1 MPRYHTWITVPT
13 GGTPTEEEIPI
24 DIIEEETIDQETVE
38 EETISTD
45 EVPILDMTQ
54 LVPVKYDSIT
64 LAYSGDLL
72 KAVRYRVGGRKG
84 KIVAKLSLIY
94 DNDEHLH
101 EIWRTEK

>member
-13 GGTPTEEEIPI
+13 EGTPTEEEIPI
-24 DIIEEETIDQETVE
+24 DVTEPEITAPGAAIEETTA
-38 EETISTD
+38 TG

-94 DNDEHLH
+94 NNDEQLWK
-101 EIWRTEK
+101 IWRTER